1 MATTNM
7 SNLDMNEETNTPSP
21 RIENKC
27 VVLLVDDQ
35 PIIAEGIRRMLADE
49 SDIVFHYCEN
59 PDEAIKMA
67 SDIQATV
74 ILQDLVMPDID
85 GMTLVRFFRANMETR
100 NIPIIVLSSK
110 DDAQIKSDAFNNGA
124 SDYLVKLPDCI
135 ELLARIRAHSRG
147 YSVQL
152 ERDAAFLA
160 LREAQKQLEDSNRKL
175 QALSSLDGLTGISNR
190 RHFDEEF
197 DKEWRRTLRS
207 KSTLSIIM
215 IDIDYFKPYNDNYGH
230 QIGDDCLKLVAKT
243 LQETIVRP
251 ADTIARY
258 GGEEFIAILPDTNI
272 EGALIVAE
280 HLRSAI
286 EALEIP
292 HEYSESSQYVNIS
305 LGVADSTAATDEE
318 SLLRHADKC
327 LYEAKEN
334 GRNCVMSCKKGG
346 MN

>member
-1 MATTNM
+1 
-7 SNLDMNEETNTPSP
+7 MNENTNNPSP
-21 RIENKC
+21 RADSKC
-27 VVLLVDDQ
+27 IVLLVDDQ

-49 SDIVFHYCEN
+49 NDIVFHYCEN

-67 SDIQATV
+67 TDVNATV

-85 GMTLVRFFRANMETR
+85 GMTLVRFFRANTETG

-110 DDAQIKSDAFNNGA
+110 DDAQIKSDAFTNGA
-124 SDYLVKLPDCI
+124 SDYLVKLPDRI
-135 ELLARIRAHSRG
+135 ELLARIRAHSRS

-175 QALSSLDGLTGISNR
+175 QALSSLDGLTGIANR

-197 DKEWRRTLRS
+197 DKEWRRTMRS
-207 KSTLSIIM
+207 KSTLSVIM

-230 QIGDDCLKLVAKT
+230 QAGDDCLRLVAKT

-258 GGEEFIAILPDTNI
+258 GGEEFVAILPDTNA
-272 EGALIVAE
+272 EGATIVAE

-286 EALEIP
+286 ETLEIP
-292 HEYSESSQYVNIS
+292 HEYSKSSPYVNIS
-305 LGVADSTAATDEE
+305 LGVAESKNVIDPAA
-318 SLLRHADKC
+318 LLTHADKC
-327 LYEAKEN
+327 LYEAKQG
-334 GRNCVMSCKKGG
+334 GRNRVVCCKNCAVCTK
-346 MN
+346 